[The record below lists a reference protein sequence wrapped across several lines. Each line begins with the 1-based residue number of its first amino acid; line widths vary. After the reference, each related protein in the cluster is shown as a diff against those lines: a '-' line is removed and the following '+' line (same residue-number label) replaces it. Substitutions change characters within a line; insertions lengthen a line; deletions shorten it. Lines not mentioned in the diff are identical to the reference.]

1 MIHWCVINLHFYS
14 ANSQT
19 GRQRVAI
26 RRSSGGLLQR
36 RMGNS
41 LWRQLRRR
49 RRSSRLQESRRG
61 VTKYYALYRNI
72 VLGICCTRYF
82 LFIFYFQ
89 LTMPAVFT
97 IKMLILYFITIKSV
111 IFVVCQT
118 SLIWDC
124 RYWLSSCGNN
134 LYDNVSHVVELE
146 VRMFVTLL
154 MYVLA
159 KSSAFYIVTGVP
171 PTFRYISIYNIC
183 LIVASVY
190 NK

>member
-1 MIHWCVINLHFYS
+1 
-14 ANSQT
+14 
-19 GRQRVAI
+19 
-26 RRSSGGLLQR
+26 
-36 RMGNS
+36 
-41 LWRQLRRR
+41 
-49 RRSSRLQESRRG
+49 
-61 VTKYYALYRNI
+61 
-72 VLGICCTRYF
+72 
-82 LFIFYFQ
+82 
-89 LTMPAVFT
+89 MPAVFT

-171 PTFRYISIYNIC
+171 PTFRYIYI
-183 LIVASVY
+183 
-190 NK
+190 